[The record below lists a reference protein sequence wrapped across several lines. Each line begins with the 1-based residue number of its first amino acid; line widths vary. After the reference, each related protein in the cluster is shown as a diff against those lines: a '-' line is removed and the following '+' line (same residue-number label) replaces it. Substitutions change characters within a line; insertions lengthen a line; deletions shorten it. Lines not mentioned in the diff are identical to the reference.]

1 MRPVHE
7 GAGTD
12 SRSAGTVTTTEAG
25 NVMGIALVK
34 AAARE
39 LRGNTKLSANARAV
53 LLLMA
58 ATALDTEGKRGQPPR
73 TYFGGWLNLQWELR
87 GSVTPASEKAVNRAM
102 RELADQ
108 GLIVKVRHAGQTT
121 AAYELLL

>member
-1 MRPVHE
+1 M
-7 GAGTD
+7 
-12 SRSAGTVTTTEAG
+12 S
-25 NVMGIALVK
+25 MGIKLVK

-73 TYFGGWLNLQWELR
+73 VYFGGWLNLQWELR
-87 GSVTPASEKAVNRAM
+87 GAVTPASEKAVNRAM
-102 RELADQ
+102 QELKAQ
-108 GLIVKVRHAGQTT
+108 GLVLTIRHPGQTT
-121 AAYELLL
+121 AAYELLLGTTKGDSDG